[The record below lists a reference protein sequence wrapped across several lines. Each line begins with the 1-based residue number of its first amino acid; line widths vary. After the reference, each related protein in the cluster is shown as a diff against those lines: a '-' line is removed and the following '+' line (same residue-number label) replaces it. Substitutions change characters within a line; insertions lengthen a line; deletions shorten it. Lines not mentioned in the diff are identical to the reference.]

1 MDPGSSQGNCQEE
14 HPRFHIRAY
23 YQTQG
28 ELAQVAGETV
38 SEGCAD
44 LEGAGSIAR
53 GQMRLSYVLSHV
65 STE

>member
-1 MDPGSSQGNCQEE
+1 M
-14 HPRFHIRAY
+14 RAY